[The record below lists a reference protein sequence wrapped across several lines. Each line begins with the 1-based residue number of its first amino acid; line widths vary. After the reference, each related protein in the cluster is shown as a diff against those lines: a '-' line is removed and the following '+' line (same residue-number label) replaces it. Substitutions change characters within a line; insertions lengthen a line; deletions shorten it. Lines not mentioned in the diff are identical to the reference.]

1 MLNNFRNEEL
11 VKVQGKTY
19 PVVGGRLRL
28 AHDENKLLSIETSVL
43 YYNDD
48 STVVHAHIKTEKG
61 TFAGLGNASAK
72 RDRVLANAILELAET
87 RAIARALRFAGYGVE
102 FTGYEEVTQPK
113 NLTAEDESGEEIKDI
128 RELKKDS
135 RGQEQKQEQEQ
146 KTTEAGAT
154 KAQLNAIFALAQ
166 SINMTNDELRKTMQ
180 DMTGKSY
187 SKDLSK
193 RDASEKSTYL
203 KKENQ
208 AIIERLINREKA
220 GILTIKIDPEAGHFK
235 YNILAFFI

>member
-1 MLNNFRNEEL
+1 MLSSFKNEEL
-11 VKVQGKTY
+11 VKVQGKVY

-43 YYNDD
+43 YYNED

-61 TFAGLGNASAK
+61 TFAGLGNASVK

-102 FTGYEEVTQPK
+102 YTGYEEVTAPK
-113 NLTAEDESGEEIKDI
+113 GISRDENDKEEQKGEEIKDI
-128 RELKKDS
+128 RELKD
-135 RGQEQKQEQEQ
+135 
-146 KTTEAGAT
+146 TTESNAT
-154 KAQLNAIFALAQ
+154 KAQLNAIFSLAQ
-166 SINMTNDELRKTMQ
+166 SINMNNEELRKTMQ

-193 RDASEKSTYL
+193 RDASQIIDFLKDKSSSDST
-203 KKENQ
+203 
-208 AIIERLINREKA
+208 
-220 GILTIKIDPEAGHFK
+220 EAH
-235 YNILAFFI
+235 

>member
-1 MLNNFRNEEL
+1 MLNNFKNEEL

-28 AHDENKLLSIETSVL
+28 AHDENKLLSIESNVL

-48 STVVHAHIKTEKG
+48 STVVHAHVKTEKG

-102 FTGYEEVTQPK
+102 YTGYEEVTEPK
-113 NLTAEDESGEEIKDI
+113 GMTTEENNNKDEIKDI
-128 RELKKDS
+128 RDLKQPDP
-135 RGQEQKQEQEQ
+135 
-146 KTTEAGAT
+146 GAT
-154 KAQLNAIFALAQ
+154 KAQLNAIFSLAQ

-193 RDASEKSTYL
+193 KDASEIINLL
-203 KKENQ
+203 KEKESS
-208 AIIERLINREKA
+208 EK
-220 GILTIKIDPEAGHFK
+220 TEAH
-235 YNILAFFI
+235 

>member
-1 MLNNFRNEEL
+1 MLSNFKNEEL

-43 YYNDD
+43 YYNED
-48 STVVHAHIKTEKG
+48 STVVHAHVKTEKG

-102 FTGYEEVTQPK
+102 YTGYEEVTEPK
-113 NLTAEDESGEEIKDI
+113 AMTSTEDESKLDIKDI
-128 RELKKDS
+128 RELK
-135 RGQEQKQEQEQ
+135 
-146 KTTEAGAT
+146 EAENNAT
-154 KAQLNAIFALAQ
+154 KAQLNAIFSLAQ
-166 SINMTNDELRKTMQ
+166 SINMTNDDLRKMMQ

-193 RDASEKSTYL
+193 KDASEIIDML
-203 KKENQ
+203 KQKE
-208 AIIERLINREKA
+208 ASDK
-220 GILTIKIDPEAGHFK
+220 TEAH
-235 YNILAFFI
+235 

>member
-1 MLNNFRNEEL
+1 MLNNFKNEEL
-11 VKVQGKTY
+11 VKVQNKVY

-28 AHDENKLLSIETSVL
+28 AHDENKLLSIETNVL
-43 YYNDD
+43 YYNDE
-48 STVVHAHIKTEKG
+48 STVVHAHVKTEKG

-72 RDRVLANAILELAET
+72 RDRKLANAILELAET

-102 FTGYEEVTQPK
+102 YTGFEEMPESR
-113 NLTAEDESGEEIKDI
+113 NSSDDESRDDNKDENKGEIKDI
-128 RELKKDS
+128 RELNPPD
-135 RGQEQKQEQEQ
+135 
-146 KTTEAGAT
+146 AGAT

-193 RDASEKSTYL
+193 KDASEIINELKQKESTD
-203 KKENQ
+203 
-208 AIIERLINREKA
+208 KA
-220 GILTIKIDPEAGHFK
+220 EAH
-235 YNILAFFI
+235 